1 MARWGGEE
9 FVIMLKNTDLE
20 EAQMIAEKLRANI
33 EKTKVQ
39 NNIEITISIGLTK
52 YNVGEDTNLT
62 FKRADNALYK
72 AKESGRNMV
81 VTEL

>member
-1 MARWGGEE
+1 
-9 FVIMLKNTDLE
+9 
-20 EAQMIAEKLRANI
+20 NI

-52 YNVGEDTNLT
+52 YYAGEDTNLT

-72 AKESGRNMV
+72 AKELGRNMV